1 MDEELQ
7 ALLNEIKMDLEQS
20 MVNVANEVVEV
31 YQEHIE
37 EDVYNAYY
45 TDSYRRYNKTGGF
58 ADPNMIDK
66 KIVSNGNGIELI
78 IKNESKA
85 RGLEAGQYLDE
96 IIEEGQP
103 YAYGTAGARPAYALT
118 DLELNSSNIV
128 ENTLEVEMRKRG
140 WDLK

>member
-7 ALLNEIKMDLEQS
+7 ALLNEVKMDLELS

-66 KIVSNGNGIELI
+66 KILRTNNGIDLI
-78 IKNESKA
+78 VKNMSKA
-85 RGLEAGQYLDE
+85 RGINKGDYLDE
-96 IIEEGQP
+96 IIEEGI
-103 YAYGTAGARPAYALT
+103 YDFGNAGARPAYELT
-118 DLELNSSNIV
+118 DLELNGSNIV
-128 ENTLEVEMRKRG
+128 ENTLEYELKKRG